1 MTEAGPLSGP
11 FALYWECASEAPAAF
26 PDALAGAS
34 ARRYAAAEGALGLVI
49 AELDAAGAGSGAG
62 LLLPPAPADL
72 SRHLLREVSRTLRPG
87 LDAGAAL
94 DAPVVNS
101 IWFDVPPEGEDE
113 FDAWYDTEHIPLLM
127 RSPDWMM
134 VRRFSVLARLP
145 FPATR
150 LSLHYIAREEALAS
164 PERQAARA
172 TPWRDF
178 LALRDWFKPRTRVF
192 RRL

>member
-1 MTEAGPLSGP
+1 MTEAAAAADPL
-11 FALYWECASEAPAAF
+11 ALYWETPPGAPVNLPAAF
-26 PDALAGAS
+26 ARAP

-49 AELDAAGAGSGAG
+49 AEQDAAGAGEGQG
-62 LLLPPAPADL
+62 GILPPAPADL
-72 SRHLLREVSRTLRPG
+72 ARHLLREVSRTQRPG

-101 IWFDVPPEGEDE
+101 IWFDVPPGGEDE

-127 RSPDWMM
+127 RAPDWLL
-134 VRRFSVLARLP
+134 VRRFSVAARAP

-178 LALRDWFKPRTRVF
+178 LARRDWFKPRTRVF